1 MKRLTALPWLIVSGV
16 LTISTLLQ
24 AQDEPRYDTRTVA
37 TFSGTVSAVGSHTGK
52 RGNPRTRVT
61 LKTKDGAVELHL
73 GPTVFLEEKKLN
85 LTAGDSI
92 TAIGSRVKQE
102 DGSDLIIVREVT
114 RGSQVL
120 KLRNEEGR
128 PLWEERHK

>member
-1 MKRLTALPWLIVSGV
+1 MKSLATSLWLMVGAVVMVSPAAR
-16 LTISTLLQ
+16 

-37 TFSGTVSAVGSHTGK
+37 TFSGVVSAVGSHTGK

-73 GPTVFLEEKKLN
+73 GPTVFLEEKKLI
-85 LTAGDSI
+85 LKAGDAI
-92 TAIGSRVKQE
+92 TAIGSRVLQE
-102 DGSDLIIVREVT
+102 DRSELIIVRQVT

-120 KLRNEEGR
+120 PLRNEEGR